1 MTENLNRVSD
11 LYVGI
16 FDLMTKEERRE
27 CIKYLCE
34 EGSPIIYGTKK
45 KEK

>member
-1 MTENLNRVSD
+1 MVSD

-34 EGSPIIYGTKK
+34 EGSSIIYGTKK